1 MPWGS
6 LSCRRENLTRQ
17 LETLLSGL
25 VVGESPRWHDGRL
38 WFSNWGAQE
47 IRTVDLNGNS
57 EVIAKGPKAAGFCI
71 DFLPD
76 GRLLV
81 SGDGRLLRREPDGS
95 FVIHAD
101 LAALGKG
108 WNEVTVDGRG
118 NIYVND
124 VGFSFGQEDFRPGTI
139 ALVTPD
145 GKARQVADNVMF
157 PNGMVVTPD
166 NSTLVVAESWAHRL
180 TGFDIEHDG
189 SLSNRRVWAEVD
201 GDGICFDAEGA
212 IWCSGVSGGQPRC
225 LRVRE
230 GGEVLEQI
238 DHEAACFACMLGGE
252 DGKTLFLM
260 TAEWRGVER
269 MGEIF
274 QSKTGK
280 IETARVSVPHAGR
293 P

>member
-1 MPWGS
+1 MS
-6 LSCRRENLTRQ
+6 NELK
-17 LETLLSGL
+17 TLIDGL

-38 WFSNWGAQE
+38 WFCNWGAQE
-47 IRTVDLNGNS
+47 IRTIDVDGTG
-57 EVIAKGPKAAGFCI
+57 EVVAKGTKPAGFCI

-81 SGDGRLLRREPDGS
+81 TGEDRILRREPDGS
-95 FVIHAD
+95 LVTHAD
-101 LAALGKG
+101 LGALGKG
-108 WNEVTVDGRG
+108 WNELTVDGRG

-124 VGFSFGQEDFRPGTI
+124 VGFSFGREDFRPGTI

-145 GKARQVADNVMF
+145 GGARQVADNVMF

-180 TGFDIEHDG
+180 TAFDIAPDG
-189 SLSNRRVWAEVD
+189 SLVNRRVWAEVD
-201 GDGICFDAEGA
+201 GDGISLDAEGA
-212 IWCSGVSGGQPRC
+212 IWCSGVSGGQPEV

-230 GGEVLEQI
+230 GGEVLERI
-238 DHEAACFACMLGGE
+238 SHDAACFACMLGGA

-269 MGEIF
+269 MGEMF

-280 IETARVSVPHAGR
+280 IETVRVQVPHAGR